1 MIGVDQISIAY
12 GSRVLFEKVSFQIDR
27 SDKIGLIGKNGAG
40 KSTLLKLLT
49 GIHHADHGK
58 ISMVKGTEIGY
69 LPQEMPLPEGK
80 TVFEEASEAF
90 DKLLAINTSLEE
102 LNGQLT
108 TRSDHDS
115 KEYLDLIHQQSEL
128 NERLNIGGWYDIS
141 MKVEKV
147 LLGLGF
153 ESEDFQKPTSNFSG
167 GWRMRIELAK
177 IILRAPQ
184 VVLLDEPTNHLDIES
199 IQWLES
205 FLNEVNVAIVL
216 ISHDV
221 TFLNK
226 ITNRTIEINDAKIYD
241 FPLSYSKYLSK
252 RKELRETM
260 VSAQKNQQKKIKE
273 TEDFI
278 NRFRAKSTKS
288 KQVQSRIKMLDK
300 MNVLEL
306 DEERESAMNIRFPDA
321 PRSGKVSLEVNDI
334 EKIYGDKVIFSNVN
348 FLMGRGEKVAFIGK
362 NGTGKTSM
370 SKILMNEISHQ
381 GTFQFGHQI
390 EVGYYAQDQSAT
402 LDEKLDVLTTVENE
416 VSNATTINIRN
427 LLGSFLFSGDDQ
439 FKKVKVLSGGEKA
452 RLALCKLL
460 LKPVNFLI
468 LDEPT
473 NHLDIHSKEILK
485 QALIN
490 FKGSMIIVSHDRDFL
505 SGLTDKVY
513 AFLNKGVTE
522 YPGDISEYIN
532 AKNIASLDDL
542 NTSAKKPKRNDK
554 LISSNK
560 LKYEEDKVFNKKKKQ
575 LSNKVGRL
583 ELEIQSLEEQ
593 MSKIN
598 QEITQS
604 AVYNPDLINQYEEI
618 RKMLESN
625 MKDWE
630 ESSLKLERIGSNF
643 D

>member
-1 MIGVDQISIAY
+1 MIGIDQISVVY

-27 SDKIGLIGKNGAG
+27 NDKIGLIGKNGAG

-49 GIHHADHGK
+49 GIHQPESGK
-58 ISMVKGTEIGY
+58 ISMVKDTQIGY

-80 TVFEEASEAF
+80 SVFEEASEAF
-90 DKLLAINTSLEE
+90 SQLLDINKSLEL
-102 LNGQLT
+102 LNLQLIK
-108 TRSDHDS
+108 RSDHES
-115 KEYLDLIHQQSEL
+115 NAYLDLIHQQSEL
-128 NERLNIGGWYDIS
+128 NEQLNIGGWYDIT
-141 MKVEKV
+141 MKIEKV

-153 ESEDFQKPTSNFSG
+153 EQEDFQKNTSAFSG

-184 VVLLDEPTNHLDIES
+184 VILLDEPTNHLDIES

-205 FLNEVNVAIVL
+205 FLKEVNVAIVL

-241 FPLSYSKYLSK
+241 FPLPYSKYLDK
-252 RKELRETM
+252 RKALRDTLN
-260 VSAQKNQQKKIKE
+260 SAQKNQQKKIKE

-278 NRFRAKSTKS
+278 NRFRAKNTKS
-288 KQVQSRIKMLDK
+288 KQVQSRIKMLNK
-300 MNVLEL
+300 MDVLDL
-306 DEERESAMNIRFPDA
+306 DVESTSGMNIRFPDA
-321 PRSGKVSLEVNDI
+321 PRSGKVSLEVKDI
-334 EKIYGDKVIFSNVN
+334 GKTFGDKVIFSDVN
-348 FLMGRGEKVAFIGK
+348 FLLGRGEKVAFVGK
-362 NGTGKTSM
+362 NGTGKTTL
-370 SKILMNEISHQ
+370 SKILMKEISHE
-381 GTFQFGHQI
+381 GSFKFGHQI

-402 LDEKLDVLTTVENE
+402 LDERLNVITTVENE
-416 VSNATTINIRN
+416 VSQNTSINVRN

-490 FKGSMIIVSHDRDFL
+490 YKGSMIIVSHDRNFL

-513 AFLNKGVTE
+513 SFSNKGVTE
-522 YPGDISEYIN
+522 YPGGIEDYIY
-532 AKNIASLDDL
+532 AKNIGSLDSL
-542 NTSAKKPKRNDK
+542 NTPVKKTKDK
-554 LISSNK
+554 ATSLNK
-560 LKYEEDKVFNKKKKQ
+560 LKYVKDKAFNKKVKQ
-575 LSNKVGRL
+575 LNNKVAGL
-583 ELEIQSLEEQ
+583 EKEIQSLENK
-593 MSKIN
+593 MSDIN
-598 QEITQS
+598 HQIAQSTQ
-604 AVYNPDLINQYEEI
+604 YNPDLINQYEEI
-618 RKMLESN
+618 RKLLDVK

-630 ESSLKLERIGSNF
+630 ESSLKFEKISSN
-643 D
+643 DH